1 MDEPSPLAGRRIV
14 VTRPD
19 AGRDAFSQRL
29 AAAGAHVIACPTIR
43 LALTP
48 DRAALEHAFAAA
60 ATYDWVVFT
69 SANAARFFAEVV
81 DAEARM
87 QIAERAQIAAVGP
100 ATADQLAALGLAP
113 TLVAEQHV
121 AEGLAEALGNLQGQS
136 VLLPQAAMARATLGN
151 MLQTQGARVTIV
163 PLYETVAVMPS
174 EATLAEL
181 DHDACV
187 FTFTSSS
194 TVTGLATA
202 LLETGR
208 TWRPSWRAACIGPI
222 TAATAQILGWP
233 ISMIAIPHTTDGLFN
248 GLVRFF
254 ASDSLSA

>member
-1 MDEPSPLAGRRIV
+1 MGEPSPLAGRRIV

-19 AGRDAFSQRL
+19 AGRDAFSLRL

-43 LALTP
+43 LALTTN
-48 DRAALEHAFAAA
+48 RALLEDALANV

-81 DAEARM
+81 EVGARAA
-87 QIAERAQIAAVGP
+87 IAVHTRIAAIGP
-100 ATADQLAALGLAP
+100 ATADQLSALGLP
-113 TLVAEQHV
+113 PSLVAEHHV
-121 AEGLAEALGNLQGQS
+121 AEGMAEALGNLEGQS
-136 VLLPQAAMARATLGN
+136 VLIPQAAAARATLGN

-174 EATLAEL
+174 EATLAAL

-208 TWRPSWRAACIGPI
+208 TWRPSWRAACIGPV

-233 ISMIAIPHTTDGLFN
+233 ILMIATPHTTDGLFD
-248 GLVRFF
+248 GLTRFF
-254 ASDSLSA
+254 ASASRSA